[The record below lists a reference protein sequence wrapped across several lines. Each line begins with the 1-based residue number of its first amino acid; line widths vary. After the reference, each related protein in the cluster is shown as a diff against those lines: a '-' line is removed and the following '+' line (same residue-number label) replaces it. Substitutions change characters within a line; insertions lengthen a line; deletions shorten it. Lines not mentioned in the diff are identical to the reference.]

1 MSPKSSLLALAVA
14 VLCFTVLFFKQ
25 AAGINFILFES
36 LMVGY
41 LAFTKQLDWKSFHT
55 KLAALALILTAIAVV
70 WANSTF
76 SMVVNVLTAIVFVG
90 VVSFPNVRSICTA
103 FGIGLA
109 HTQGAQKGFIDQ
121 LANMKPTD
129 KPKGRRFGSPVHYII
144 PIMVIMVFVVI
155 YAIANQAFY
164 LALEKIAINI
174 RDFFNYIFG
183 QFNVMLIYTVLIG
196 VVVCNFFF
204 WRKKYPKIEWQDT
217 NGQEVIV
224 RKRKKLAYLSSLTAL
239 HSEYRAAIFLLVSL
253 NLLLL
258 FVNMLDIRYVWLG
271 FEWQGKNLSS
281 FVHEGTYLLIFSI
294 LISIA
299 VVLFIFRRNLNF
311 YRNAKW
317 LKPLAFGWIAQNI
330 FLCLSVG
337 VRDFWYI
344 HYFSLA
350 YKRIGVII
358 FLVLVIIGLLSVWIK
373 VRDKKSSFY
382 LFKVNSMSV
391 FLVLT
396 LCSFI
401 RWDEWIAQYNFSH
414 SFSSNLDMAF
424 LSSLTDKALPYT
436 IHTEEELNNIQDYKQ
451 ENYQYRD
458 HHLSVP
464 DYVSLMETRKALFIA
479 RWESHGLWSWNWP
492 EHRAYKHLIMT
503 SSTSP

>member
-1 MSPKSSLLALAVA
+1 MSPKSSLLALAIA

-25 AAGINFILFES
+25 AAGINFILFEI

-41 LAFTKQLDWKSFHT
+41 MAFTKQLDWKSFHT
-55 KLAALALILTAIAVV
+55 KLTAAALMLTAIAVV

-76 SMVVNVLTAIVFVG
+76 SMVVNVLTAVVFVG

-109 HTQGAQKGFIDQ
+109 HTQGAQKGFIDSITN
-121 LANMKPTD
+121 LKSED
-129 KPKGRRFGSPVHYII
+129 KTKRRRFGSPVHYII
-144 PIMVIMVFVVI
+144 PVMVILVFVVI
-155 YAIANQAFY
+155 YALANHAFY
-164 LALEKIAINI
+164 LALEKMGLKVF
-174 RDFFNYIFG
+174 DFFNYIFG
-183 QFNVMLIYTVLIG
+183 QFNVMLVYTVLIG

-204 WRKKYPKIEWQDT
+204 WRQKYPKIELQDS

-224 RKRKKLAYLSSLTAL
+224 RKRKKLEYLSSLTAL

-258 FVNMLDIRYVWLG
+258 FVNALDIRYVWLG

-299 VVLFIFRRNLNF
+299 VVLFIFRKNLNF
-311 YRNAKW
+311 YRQAKW
-317 LKPLAFGWIAQNI
+317 LKPLAFAWIAQNV

-350 YKRIGVII
+350 YKRIGVIF
-358 FLVLVIIGLLSVWIK
+358 FLILVIIGLITVWIK
-373 VRDKKSSFY
+373 VRDKRSSFY
-382 LFKVNSMSV
+382 LFRINSMSIFV
-391 FLVLT
+391 VLT
-396 LCSFI
+396 ICSFI
-401 RWDEWIAQYNFSH
+401 RWDEWIAQYNFSR
-414 SFSSNLDMAF
+414 SFSSNLDMEF
-424 LSSLTDKALPYT
+424 LASLTDKALPYI
-436 IHTEEELNNIQDYKQ
+436 IHSEEELNNIQNYKQ

-458 HHLSVP
+458 HHLSVS
-464 DYVSLMETRKALFIA
+464 DYVSWMQTRELLFIA
-479 RWESHGLWSWNWP
+479 RWESQGFWSWNWP
-492 EHRAYKHLIMT
+492 EHSAYMKLKIADQI
-503 SSTSP
+503 P

>member
-1 MSPKSSLLALAVA
+1 MKS
-14 VLCFTVLFFKQ
+14 
-25 AAGINFILFES
+25 
-36 LMVGY
+36 
-41 LAFTKQLDWKSFHT
+41 
-55 KLAALALILTAIAVV
+55 
-70 WANSTF
+70 
-76 SMVVNVLTAIVFVG
+76 
-90 VVSFPNVRSICTA
+90 
-103 FGIGLA
+103 
-109 HTQGAQKGFIDQ
+109 
-121 LANMKPTD
+121 TD

-144 PIMVIMVFVVI
+144 PIMVILVFVLI
-155 YAIANQAFY
+155 YALANHAFY
-164 LALEKIAINI
+164 LALEKIATNI
-174 RDFFNYIFG
+174 GDFFNYIFG
-183 QFNVMLIYTVLIG
+183 QFNALLIYTVLIG

-204 WRKKYPKIEWQDT
+204 WRRKYPKIEWQDI

-258 FVNMLDIRYVWLG
+258 FVNALDIRYVWLG

-281 FVHEGTYLLIFSI
+281 FVHEGTYLLILSI

-311 YRNAKW
+311 YRHAKW
-317 LKPLAFGWIAQNI
+317 LKPLAFMWIAQNV

-358 FLVLVIIGLLSVWIK
+358 FLALVIIGLLSVWIK
-373 VRDKKSSFY
+373 VRYKKSSFY
-382 LFKVNSMSV
+382 LFRVNSMSV

-401 RWDEWIAQYNFSH
+401 RWDEWIAQYNFRH
-414 SFSSNLDMAF
+414 SFSSNLDMEF

-436 IHTEEELNNIQDYKQ
+436 IHTEEELNSIQNYKQ

-458 HHLSVP
+458 HQLSVS
-464 DYVSLMETRKALFIA
+464 DYVSWMETRKAVFST
-479 RWESHGLWSWNWP
+479 RWENRGFWSWNWP
-492 EHRAYKHLIMT
+492 EHSAYKQLKMGC
-503 SSTSP
+503 TSP